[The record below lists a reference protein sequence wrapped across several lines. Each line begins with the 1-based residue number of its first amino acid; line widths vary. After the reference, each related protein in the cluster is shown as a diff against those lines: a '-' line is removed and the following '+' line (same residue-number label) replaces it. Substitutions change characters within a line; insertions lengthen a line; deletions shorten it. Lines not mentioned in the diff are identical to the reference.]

1 MRRSTDFCRL
11 NMIMI
16 RSKPNID
23 PQKKYCVK
31 AACYEL
37 EICEDTLRK
46 YRDSGLIGC
55 IRITNR
61 EIYYPGSELLSLWES
76 VHKRKKH
83 D

>member
-1 MRRSTDFCRL
+1 MRRSADFCRL
-11 NMIMI
+11 NMI

-55 IRITNR
+55 IRITSR
-61 EIYYPGSELLSLWES
+61 EIYYLGSDLLALWKTMQ
-76 VHKRKKH
+76 KRKKY

>member
-1 MRRSTDFCRL
+1 MRRSADFCRL
-11 NMIMI
+11 NMI

-23 PQKKYCVK
+23 PQKK
-31 AACYEL
+31 YEL

-55 IRITNR
+55 IRITSR
-61 EIYYPGSELLSLWES
+61 EIYYLGSDLLALWETMQ
-76 VHKRKKH
+76 KRKKY

>member
-1 MRRSTDFCRL
+1 
-11 NMIMI
+11 MI

-55 IRITNR
+55 
-61 EIYYPGSELLSLWES
+61 EIYYLGSDLLALWKTMQ
-76 VHKRKKH
+76 KRKKY